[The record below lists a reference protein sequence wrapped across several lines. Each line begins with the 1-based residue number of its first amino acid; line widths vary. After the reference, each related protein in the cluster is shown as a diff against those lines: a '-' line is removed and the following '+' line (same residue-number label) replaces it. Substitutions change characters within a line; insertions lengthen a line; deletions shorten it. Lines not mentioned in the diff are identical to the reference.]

1 MTKAHLFQT
10 TRFRLGWRVMMIVMM
25 LFGALRVSAT
35 VETVTIGE
43 GTEMSY
49 CVPFTNEY
57 CNGTTQMLYTA
68 EEIGKKGSIQS
79 IAFHVSYETAFATTE
94 IRIYMGE
101 TDATALSASSPF
113 TSSNLTLV
121 YSSVDETIGEHTG
134 WDTYTLTTPF
144 QYSGT
149 KNLVVAVC
157 RKSQDYN
164 GN

>member
-43 GTEMSY
+43 GTETSY

-79 IAFHVSYETAFATTE
+79 IAFNVSCEAAFATTE

-121 YSSVDETIGEHTG
+121 YSSVDETIGENTG

-144 QYSGT
+144 Q
-149 KNLVVAVC
+149 
-157 RKSQDYN
+157 
-164 GN
+164 